1 MSSAASFQHRTVL
14 FPVTLAR
21 LDDLQVRTLER
32 FTDLSLFA
40 THAHKRILAKEPG
53 VLSDRLDRVSFA

>member
-1 MSSAASFQHRTVL
+1 L